1 MTPESEDCRNKPFVT
16 LPNPNGPF
24 GAKGLGEC
32 AMIPTAPAIL
42 NAIADAP
49 GARITALHVVEV
61 PAATPLGAEDRA
73 LDAPAEA
80 VERAVKKLARK
91 HRGVKIAV
99 RLLRAR
105 HAGKAIADEL
115 KEGKF
120 DLAVMSYHHKRSLA
134 ELLLGTTASYL
145 AKHAPCRLLMSVP
158 PRR

>member
-1 MTPESEDCRNKPFVT
+1 MRKAPKKILVS
-16 LPNPNGPF
+16 L
-24 GAKGLGEC
+24 KGVPDAGEL
-32 AMIPTAPAIL
+32 L
-42 NAIADAP
+42 NLARHVAAP

-61 PAATPLGAEDRA
+61 PAATPLGARDRA
-73 LDAPAEA
+73 LDAPAAA

-91 HRGVKIAV
+91 HRRVKIAV

-120 DLAVMSYHHKRSLA
+120 DLAVIGYHHQRSFA

-145 AKHAPCRLLMSVP
+145 AGHAPCRLLMSVP

>member
-1 MTPESEDCRNKPFVT
+1 MKN
-16 LPNPNGPF
+16 
-24 GAKGLGEC
+24 
-32 AMIPTAPAIL
+32 APKKIL
-42 NAIADAP
+42 VSLKQAADAEELVNLARHVAAA

-61 PAATPLGAEDRA
+61 PAATPLGARDRA

-80 VERAVKKLARK
+80 VERAVKKLAAK

-99 RLLRAR
+99 RVLRAR

>member
-1 MTPESEDCRNKPFVT
+1 MNKAPKKILVS
-16 LPNPNGPF
+16 LKQ
-24 GAKGLGEC
+24 ASDAGELINL
-32 AMIPTAPAIL
+32 ARHVA
-42 NAIADAP
+42 AP

-120 DLAVMSYHHKRSLA
+120 DLAVMSYHHKRSFA
-134 ELLLGTTASYL
+134 ELLLGTTAQYL
-145 AKHAPCRLLMSVP
+145 AGHAPCRLLMSVP